1 MLSAIG
7 PGMKAGRQIDEIF
20 RYYILHALDEVGV
33 FKFLEQPR
41 TYGEILANFGFIDST
56 YTRDI
61 INTLT
66 KDKDPAIIQE
76 EDFYQRNHD
85 VPIPDLQTVLAA
97 APGRLHVG
105 RFLGEGLYENILDRL
120 RQDDLDLEGVFVRD
134 DQRLVTNLK
143 QLLESPLYTKV
154 RIGCFD
160 LLPNAQRNWLDGKK
174 LLEIGCGNGYETA
187 ELWLHT
193 QGCVKIT
200 GVDLVPNMIEMAE
213 EKFTSY
219 LERANQDHIS
229 LTSQN
234 MPTFKVGDVMN
245 LEFDDNSFDASY
257 TMLVLHW
264 VPDPER
270 AIREIIRVV
279 KPGGLIFGAQPYKP
293 YINPYV
299 DLIIRSSRNSN
310 GFFWKEDFIQWFRE
324 YGLQTEIVTPAGIF
338 RVTNSPEASDLAV
351 QKAHR
356 NGTG

>member
-20 RYYILHALDEVGV
+20 RYYILHALDEVGF

-41 TYGEILANFGFIDST
+41 AYGEILAKFGFVDST
-56 YTRDI
+56 YTRDV
-61 INTLT
+61 INTLS
-66 KDKDPAIIQE
+66 KDKDPTIVQE
-76 EDFYQRNHD
+76 EDFYRRDLD
-85 VPIPDLQTVLAA
+85 VPIPNLEAVLAA

-120 RQDDLDLEGVFVRD
+120 RQDDLDVEGVFVRD

-160 LLPNAQRNWLDGKK
+160 LLPHAQRKWLDGKN

-187 ELWLHT
+187 ELWMHT
-193 QGCVKIT
+193 QGRVNIT
-200 GVDLVPNMIEMAE
+200 GVDLVPNMIEMAK

-219 LERANQDHIS
+219 LDRVKLNDVSI
-229 LTSQN
+229 TSQN
-234 MPTFKVGDVMN
+234 MPTFKVCDVMN

-257 TMLVLHW
+257 AMLVLHW

-338 RVTNSPEASDLAV
+338 RVTNSQEASDRAV
-351 QKAHR
+351 QKAHW